1 MKNYDKL
8 IFEISK
14 KDRIGY
20 TLPKW
25 ELENEVEIPENLLR
39 EEELH
44 LPEVSENQIIR
55 HYTALVRKTM
65 GWILALS
72 PRFLYYEIQP

>member
-20 TLPKW
+20 SLPKW
-25 ELENEVEIPENLLR
+25 EMENQVEIPENLLR

-44 LPEVSENQIIR
+44 LPEVSENQV
-55 HYTALVRKTM
+55 VRQDRK
-65 GWILALS
+65 S
-72 PRFLYYEIQP
+72 VV